1 MSKTLNWP
9 YVWPRLSL
17 QIITLALV
25 VLAGAGALYWN
36 LQKSNAETQLA
47 LTVMEAVDAANIV
60 VGAADL
66 RPDAQDK
73 NTQQRRETLAKAA
86 DRLRAYAHIMARTTG
101 EPGLDGKAPALST
114 RQALAA
120 TATMPAK
127 AVALWSR
134 QDNGQSPASALSK
147 MVTTASALAADE
159 SVSGAAA
166 KKSRRQIARLN
177 STSVGP
183 ALRAIRDVLNEG
195 TVAAGPVSRTLL
207 VLTAV
212 ATIVV
217 AALLFAIM
225 AAAMIRR
232 SDHSAHEPGRGTGI
246 ALAGTAKRKGD
257 RIRLDV
263 LAALDGEIRTSMN
276 GVVGT
281 VDMLMRTE
289 LDDKQRTYVDVIAAS
304 GAALRG
310 TIENVI
316 DYARADC
323 GALNL
328 DPRPFSLRECVQSVA
343 DAMIA
348 EAALK
353 GVELLIRVSKDLP
366 DGYVGDVARV
376 RQVMTALVE
385 RAITA
390 SDGGNVMIDISG
402 VLGSAKTVS
411 LAFNARASN
420 TDIGGNA
427 LAGLFDAPSQERDVV
442 SGGDLR
448 LRLALSG
455 RLVRLMNGKVSAE
468 APSGD
473 NMVLS
478 ATMSLPLDTAQTA
491 AAEKFAA
498 EGEERR
504 LLVIDDNAATRE
516 CLVEAATDMGFSAVA
531 AESGRLGGLFANHMA
546 GLDKPLDVILIDTDL
561 GEEDGLEVVQDLK
574 ADTQVG
580 DAALVLMMSNGEP
593 VPQDDAMPT
602 GVATAF
608 AKPAGPLRLA
618 AALRKALA
626 GPAAMTIDQAD
637 QPTAVKP
644 APQANPGKDAL
655 NELAEVVGHLPE
667 HVAKSI
673 NDDLPLQVLVAED
686 NEVNQLVFS
695 QILEG
700 LDLRFRIAVNG
711 RDAVN
716 DFKTHRPMIVLM
728 DVSMPEMNGL
738 DATRAIREFEAGE
751 GSHTPII
758 GVTAHSLRGD
768 QQKCVEAGMD
778 DYMAKPISP
787 DMIGAKIGKWMERRQ
802 PDNERRRAANERRR
816 A

>member
-1 MSKTLNWP
+1 MPKTLNWP

-17 QIITLALV
+17 QIIALALV

-47 LTVMEAVDAANIV
+47 LAIMEAVDAANV
-60 VGAADL
+60 VAGAADV
-66 RPDAQDK
+66 RPDAQDA
-73 NTQQRRETLAKAA
+73 NTQERREALAKAT

-101 EPGLDGKAPALST
+101 EPGLDGKAPSLST

-134 QDNGQSPASALSK
+134 QDDGQSPASALSE
-147 MVTTASALAADE
+147 MVTTATALAADE
-159 SVSGAAA
+159 SVSRAAA
-166 KKSRRQIARLN
+166 QASRQQIARLN
-177 STSVGP
+177 SASVGP
-183 ALRAIRDVLNEG
+183 ALRAVRDVLNEG
-195 TVAAGPVSRTLL
+195 TVAAGPVSRTIL

-212 ATIVV
+212 ATVVV
-217 AALLFAIM
+217 AAMLFAIM
-225 AAAMIRR
+225 AVAMIRR
-232 SDHSAHEPGRGTGI
+232 SGHPEQDSGRSTGI
-246 ALAGTAKRKGD
+246 ALTRAAKRKGD

-281 VDMLMRTE
+281 VDLLGRTE

-310 TIENVI
+310 TVENVI

-323 GALNL
+323 GALHL
-328 DPRPFSLRECVQSVA
+328 DPKPFSLRECAQSVA
-343 DAMIA
+343 EAMIA

-353 GVELLIRVSKDLP
+353 GVELVIRVAPDLP

-390 SDGGNVMIDISG
+390 SDGGDVMIDISG

-411 LAFNARASN
+411 LAFNARATN
-420 TDIGGNA
+420 TDISGSE

-468 APSGD
+468 APSD
-473 NMVLS
+473 DSMVLS

-491 AAEKFAA
+491 AAEKFGAD
-498 EGEERR
+498 GDERR
-504 LLVIDDNAATRE
+504 LLVIDDNAASRE
-516 CLVEAATDMGFSAVA
+516 CLVEALSDMGFSAVA

-546 GLDKPLDVILIDTDL
+546 GLDKPLDVILIDSDL
-561 GEEDGLEVVQDLK
+561 GEEDGLDVVQDLK
-574 ADTQVG
+574 ADAQVSA
-580 DAALVLMMSNGEP
+580 AALVLMMSNGEP
-593 VPQDDAMPT
+593 VPQADAMPV
-602 GVATAF
+602 GVTAAF

-626 GPAAMTIDQAD
+626 SPATQATADEDGQQASVKPVPQAD
-637 QPTAVKP
+637 AGAK
-644 APQANPGKDAL
+644 AL
-655 NELAEVVGHLPE
+655 DELAEVVGQLPD

-711 RDAVN
+711 RDAVR
-716 DFKTHRPMIVLM
+716 DFKTHRPEIVLM

-738 DATRAIREFEAGE
+738 DATRAIREFEEGE
-751 GSHTPII
+751 GAHTPII

-787 DMIGAKIGKWMERRQ
+787 DMIGAKIAKWMERRQ
-802 PDNERRRAANERRR
+802 PANERRR